1 MSKVKVLFVCLG
13 NICRSPLAEG
23 IFKKMVLERGLGE
36 LFVADSC
43 GTAAYHIGN
52 HPDGRSVENAR
63 NNGVDYDSLAR
74 QLSLGDFVEF
84 DYILPMD
91 SSNLRNIE
99 SLAPAEFK
107 SEIIKMRYF
116 DQESPDG
123 DVPDPYYG
131 GTQGFQN
138 VFEILDRSVNSFL
151 DYLIEEHK
159 INLN

>member
-23 IFKKMVLERGLGE
+23 IFKQRVLERGLTD
-36 LFVADSC
+36 FFDIDSC

-52 HPDGRSVENAR
+52 HPDQRSVENAR
-63 NNGVDYDSLAR
+63 KNGVVYDSLAR
-74 QLSLGDFVEF
+74 QLCVEDFSEF

-91 SSNLRNIE
+91 SSNLRNARSIMPTE
-99 SLAPAEFK
+99 LK
-107 SEIIKMRYF
+107 SNIFKMRHF
-116 DQESPDG
+116 DLENPDS

-131 GTQGFQN
+131 GESGFQS
-138 VFEILDRSVNSFL
+138 VFEILDRSVSSL
-151 DYLIEEHK
+151 LEYLIKKHK